1 VISPNGETAYV
12 ANMGSGTVTP
22 IDTATNTAGSPIT
35 VGTEP
40 IAIAFTPDSATA
52 YVVNFGPGPGTVSPV
67 DVATGTAG
75 PPITVGYFPRSV
87 VVAPSGTTA
96 FVANGANASVTPI
109 TVATNKAGA
118 GIRVGGGPV
127 FLAVKR

>member
-1 VISPNGETAYV
+1 
-12 ANMGSGTVTP
+12 
-22 IDTATNTAGSPIT
+22 
-35 VGTEP
+35 
-40 IAIAFTPDSATA
+40 
-52 YVVNFGPGPGTVSPV
+52 VVNFGPGTVSPV

-75 PPITVGYFPRSV
+75 TPIKVGFFPRSV

-127 FLAVKR
+127 FLAIKR